1 MIVSFATE
9 ELAALCNSGA
19 ALDKRFGRER
29 GELIRQR
36 MYEVAGAPSIDGL
49 TRLPALKCSRRTE
62 AGREVVV
69 VLVDSITM
77 LAIEALTAQSGVE
90 ELVIVELIHEADR

>member
-1 MIVSFATE
+1 MIVSFATK
-9 ELAALCNSGA
+9 ELAALCNSAA

-29 GELIRQR
+29 GDLIRQR
-36 MYEVAGAPSIDGL
+36 MYEIAGAPSIDGL

-69 VLVDSITM
+69 VRIDSITM
-77 LAIEALTAQSGVE
+77 LVVEALAAQTGVE
-90 ELVIVELIHEADR
+90 EVVIVELIHEANR

>member
-1 MIVSFATE
+1 MIVSFATK

-29 GELIRQR
+29 GDLIRQR
-36 MYEVAGAPSIDGL
+36 MYEIAGAPSIDGL

-69 VLVDSITM
+69 VRIDSITM
-77 LAIEALTAQSGVE
+77 LVVEALAAQTGVE
-90 ELVIVELIHEADR
+90 EVVIVELIHEANR